1 MATGGFSLEISKNYK
16 LKKPL
21 VIYNNFSNS
30 LKEVI
35 VNYKNSIILN
45 ENSELCLINYI
56 NNSSEENFM
65 VNTMENIKIKKD
77 SFLNNILVNNSKSNG
92 YFYKYINSSLEKIR
106 LLATIYYLQA

>member
-1 MATGGFSLEISKNYK
+1 
-16 LKKPL
+16 
-21 VIYNNFSNS
+21 
-30 LKEVI
+30 
-35 VNYKNSIILN
+35 
-45 ENSELCLINYI
+45 
-56 NNSSEENFM
+56 M